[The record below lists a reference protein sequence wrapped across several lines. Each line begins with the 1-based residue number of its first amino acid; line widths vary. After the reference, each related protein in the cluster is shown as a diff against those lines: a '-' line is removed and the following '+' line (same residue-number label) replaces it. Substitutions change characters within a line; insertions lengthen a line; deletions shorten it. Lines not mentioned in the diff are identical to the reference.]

1 MRRLLSILSVVALAA
16 LSGCGVLTGPR
27 EDFAIYSLAPP
38 IARSQDTPVDWQL
51 LLEEPHVSD
60 LLDGFRIIVAPTPSE
75 RQVFKG
81 ARWVERTPSMLQGI
95 WLRAFEADGRLPG
108 AARSGTGVRADLML
122 STDVTDF
129 QASQR
134 VDGMIVE
141 VEVHARLVDP
151 RDRRIRA
158 REIFRAEVPA
168 TGNDAAAVVPA
179 FEAALA
185 EINPG
190 IVAWTLREG
199 DRAMAARRAGTE

>member
-1 MRRLLSILSVVALAA
+1 MSRLLRTVSILALGATA
-16 LSGCGVLTGPR
+16 GCGVLTGPS
-27 EDFAIYSLAPP
+27 EDFSIYALDPP
-38 IARSQDTPVDWQL
+38 TPRSEGAPVDWQL
-51 LLEEPHVSD
+51 LIEEPHVSD
-60 LLDGFRIIVAPTPSE
+60 LLDGFRIVVAPSGSE

-95 WLRAFEADGRLPG
+95 WLRTFEADGRLPG

-129 QASQR
+129 QASQLGE
-134 VDGMIVE
+134 GMTVE

-158 REIFRAEVPA
+158 REVFRAEVPA
-168 TGNDAAAVVPA
+168 SGNEASAVVA
-179 FEAALA
+179 GFDTALA
-185 EINPG
+185 EINPA

-199 DRAMAARRAGTE
+199 ERAMAARRASTD